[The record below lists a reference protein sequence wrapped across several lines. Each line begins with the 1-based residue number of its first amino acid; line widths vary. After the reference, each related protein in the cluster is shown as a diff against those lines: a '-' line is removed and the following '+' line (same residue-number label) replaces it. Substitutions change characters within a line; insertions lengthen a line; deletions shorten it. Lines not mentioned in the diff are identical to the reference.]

1 MATKKRSTS
10 IALRRTPKSKSSARS
25 SAKPGKAK
33 TSNPRKKTNTSA
45 TPTLPARRPPRET
58 FSEPATAQAVALSN
72 NDVAQIA
79 WRVPA
84 KIPNCLGFAISRKNG
99 TPESSATWQPLPAW
113 VGFQGQSNE
122 PWQPKDT
129 TVWPVQKFSWKDVTA
144 ERGQTYSYRVV
155 AVTGDPASQKPLTE
169 IPGTAMVT
177 NTVTLTPDRGTFKAY
192 FNRGILSTQF
202 LSHQIAAG
210 PSGTPDFKVLT
221 DRIDQPGDPLRA
233 KLAGDIIGGV
243 KLLLDR
249 AAARGGTCYAALYE
263 LTDPELLQALL
274 AAKSLHLI
282 LSNTGTD
289 DKENEAARQSLHEAH
304 NNDEIIDRFLPSGHI
319 GHNKFCVYVDSGGT
333 ARAVLLG
340 STNWTATALCAQS
353 NNALIVENDALAAAY
368 LKYWKRLKADTPASG
383 HAKQDEPLRT
393 ADETPGAT
401 NVPVDNGTAT
411 VWFSPNT
418 EHARNRRRGAAEETP
433 PDLKQVFELMANAK
447 EAIFFL
453 EFQPGQPSVVDQAAK
468 VQNQNPNLLVRGAV
482 TDPKAVGVF
491 NTTLVH
497 RPGEPSVEVAA
508 ASAITDQFAFWQKE
522 LLKSSPTAHAIIH
535 DKIVV
540 IDPMTPHCVVCTGSH
555 NNGFQASYNND
566 ENLMIIQGHTALAQ
580 AYAVHVLDIY
590 DHYRFR
596 YQIQKDGQNAFS
608 GLATTDTW
616 QDKYFDPHEPASR
629 ESAIWF

>member
-10 IALRRTPKSKSSARS
+10 AALRSTPKTRTASPRGRGPKPTVRSRS
-25 SAKPGKAK
+25 SSTGS
-33 TSNPRKKTNTSA
+33 TT
-45 TPTLPARRPPRET
+45 PARRPARDSAT
-58 FSEPATAQAVALSN
+58 EPTTAQAVALSN

-84 KIPNCLGFAISRKNG
+84 KIPNCLGFAIFRKNG
-99 TPESSATWQPLPAW
+99 IPESSATWTPLPAW
-113 VGFQGQSNE
+113 VGFQGQTNE

-155 AVTGDPASQKPLTE
+155 AVTGDSASEKPLTE

-202 LSHQIAAG
+202 LSHQIPAG
-210 PSGTPDFKVLT
+210 PTGAPNFKVLT

-233 KLAGDIIGGV
+233 CLAGDIIGGV

-282 LSNTGTD
+282 LSNTGSD
-289 DKENEAARQSLHEAH
+289 DKENEPARQSLHEVH
-304 NNDEIIDRFLPSGHI
+304 DDEIIDRFLASGHI
-319 GHNKFCVYVDSGGT
+319 GHNKFCVYVDSGNVP
-333 ARAVLLG
+333 RAVLLG

-368 LKYWKRLKADTPASG
+368 LKYWKRLKADTPANG
-383 HAKQDEPLRT
+383 HARQDEPLRT

-401 NVPVDNGTAT
+401 DVPVDNGKAT
-411 VWFSPNT
+411 VWFSPDT
-418 EHARNRRRGAAEETP
+418 EHARNRRRGAQEDTP
-433 PDLKQVFELMANAK
+433 PDLKQVFDLMANAK

-453 EFQPGQPSVVDQAAK
+453 QFQPGSPSVVDEAARI
-468 VQNQNPNLLVRGAV
+468 QNQNPNLLVRGAV

-491 NTTLVH
+491 NTTLIH
-497 RPGEPSVEVAA
+497 RPGEPPVEVAA
-508 ASAITDQFAFWQKE
+508 ASAVTDQFAFWQKE

-540 IDPMTPHCVVCTGSH
+540 IDPMTPNCVVCTGSH

-580 AYAVHVLDIY
+580 AYAVHVLDVY

-596 YQIQKDGQNAFS
+596 YQIQKSGQNAFS
-608 GLATTDTW
+608 GLAADDTW
-616 QDKYFDPHEPASR
+616 QDKYFDPNNPASR
-629 ESAIWF
+629 ENQIWF